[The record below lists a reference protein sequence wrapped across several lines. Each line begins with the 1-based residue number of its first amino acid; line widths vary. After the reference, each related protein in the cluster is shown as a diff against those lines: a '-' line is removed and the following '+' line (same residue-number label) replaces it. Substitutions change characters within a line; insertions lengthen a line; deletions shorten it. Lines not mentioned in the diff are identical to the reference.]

1 MGQVAPTKLVSEAD
15 TLCARRL
22 FREAIVKYTEVL
34 PALHCTA
41 LHCTALHCTALR
53 GGDAHPHWLPAHSVG
68 YVCNTSGIE
77 GNTTLPTKPR
87 VVAQEV

>member
-1 MGQVAPTKLVSEAD
+1 MGQVPPTKLVSEAD
-15 TLCARRL
+15 ALCERQL
-22 FREAIVKYTEVL
+22 FREAIVKYTEVRHCTAL
-34 PALHCTA
+34 ALHCTV
-41 LHCTALHCTALR
+41 LR
-53 GGDAHPHWLPAHSVG
+53 GGDTYPCSLPAHSVG